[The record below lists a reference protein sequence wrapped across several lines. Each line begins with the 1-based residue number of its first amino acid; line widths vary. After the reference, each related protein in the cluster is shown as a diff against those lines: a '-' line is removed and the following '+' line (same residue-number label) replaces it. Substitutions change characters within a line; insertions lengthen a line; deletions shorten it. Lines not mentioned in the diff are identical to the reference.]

1 MATVAIQKTG
11 FFPAWAEKEFEAI
24 RKRAFE
30 LFARRGPGDELA
42 DWLDA
47 EREFVEIPPAEMAET
62 KEQYT
67 MDIGLP
73 GFEAK
78 DIVVKRDARVHRYHG
93 QNG

>member
-1 MATVAIQKTG
+1 MATAAIQKTG

-47 EREFVEIPPAEMAET
+47 EREKVSNT
-62 KEQYT
+62 
-67 MDIGLP
+67 
-73 GFEAK
+73 
-78 DIVVKRDARVHRYHG
+78 RG
-93 QNG
+93 QRRGRFSGAST